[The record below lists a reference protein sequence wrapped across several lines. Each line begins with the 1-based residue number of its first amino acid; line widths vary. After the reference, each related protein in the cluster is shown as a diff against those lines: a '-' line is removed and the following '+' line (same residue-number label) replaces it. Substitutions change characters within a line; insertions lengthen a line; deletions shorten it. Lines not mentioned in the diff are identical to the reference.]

1 MRKVKDVLICLLLL
15 TSIFT
20 LVEAILA
27 IRAVTRASD
36 GVSFVA
42 TSMTTT
48 LEDIRSAAAQFS
60 QYNAAMAAQL
70 SDPKTQRGIGLLL
83 RSGDDLARLIKKA
96 NVVLEGLNDAIRT
109 TSTNVNER
117 LVEHAILAIDRTSD
131 SVNDK
136 ALAELERTLKA
147 STAAIGD
154 TANAI
159 KNTSVRLDDTWQGI
173 QGSVR
178 GIEERIR
185 DPRFNLIIGN
195 INEATAHAN
204 TSLMHIEMKTKE
216 LTKPVAWIWRGLKS
230 GAVIVGRIF
239 VP

>member
-1 MRKVKDVLICLLLL
+1 MRRVREVLICLLLIASIITL
-15 TSIFT
+15 T
-20 LVEAILA
+20 EMALA
-27 IRAVTRASD
+27 IRQFSL
-36 GVSFVA
+36 VA
-42 TSMTTT
+42 TSAKET
-48 LEDIRSAAAQFS
+48 LLEVQSIAAAIRE
-60 QYNAAMAAQL
+60 YHATLVGQL
-70 SDPKTQRGIGLLL
+70 LDPKTQRGIGLLL
-83 RSGDDLARLIKKA
+83 RSGDDLARLIKRS
-96 NVVLEGLNDAIRT
+96 NIVLEGLNDAIRT
-109 TSTNVNER
+109 TSTNINAR

-159 KNTSVRLDDTWQGI
+159 KDTSVRLDSTWKDV

-185 DPRFNLIIGN
+185 DPRFDLIIGN

-204 TSLMHIEMKTKE
+204 ASLMHIEMKTKE
-216 LTKPVAWIWRGLKS
+216 LTRPVSWIWRGLKS
-230 GAVIVGRIF
+230 GAVIIGRVF